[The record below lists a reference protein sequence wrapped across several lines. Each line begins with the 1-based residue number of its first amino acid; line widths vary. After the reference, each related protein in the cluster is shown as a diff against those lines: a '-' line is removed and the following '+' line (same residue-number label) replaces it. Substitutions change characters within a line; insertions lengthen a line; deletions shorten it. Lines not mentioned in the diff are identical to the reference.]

1 MEEPIRHVKFFRENS
16 TKDAV
21 VFNMAKKLNFV
32 QGSKNLEMHS
42 LFMNFEI
49 KKRGLRIALF
59 FTLASLASFL
69 IGNAVLQ
76 FALLGLGLLLFGF
89 TFVLPEATYSFTS
102 WGLEFI
108 LNFLSAFVKGVLLL
122 FYILIWKPVLFVM
135 DLFRG
140 DKNS

>member
-1 MEEPIRHVKFFRENS
+1 
-16 TKDAV
+16 
-21 VFNMAKKLNFV
+21 MAKKLNLV

-59 FTLASLASFL
+59 FTLASLTSFL
-69 IGNAVLQ
+69 FGNAVLQ
-76 FALLGLGLLLFGF
+76 FVLLGLGLLLFGF
-89 TFVLPEATYSFTS
+89 TFLLPEATYSFTS

-108 LNFLSAFVKGVLLL
+108 LNFLSAFVKGGLLL

>member
-1 MEEPIRHVKFFRENS
+1 
-16 TKDAV
+16 
-21 VFNMAKKLNFV
+21 
-32 QGSKNLEMHS
+32 MHS